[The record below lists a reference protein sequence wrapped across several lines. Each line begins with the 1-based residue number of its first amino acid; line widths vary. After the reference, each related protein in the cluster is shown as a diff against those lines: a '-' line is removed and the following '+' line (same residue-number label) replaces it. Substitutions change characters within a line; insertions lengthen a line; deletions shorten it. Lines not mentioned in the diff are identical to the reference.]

1 MLRLGVR
8 ACCRVALSMRFQA
21 LFSKFFIS
29 VPPLFRSA
37 RKRPTRLKESLL
49 SLVLVGGG
57 KGGSGNSRK
66 RSIRDIDS
74 VADTS
79 LIGAVISRAI
89 HDGLLR

>member
-1 MLRLGVR
+1 MSSIFDLIASSSAVSHFENIQRMQNAVTYYIKGFF
-8 ACCRVALSMRFQA
+8 ALQN
-21 LFSKFFIS
+21 
-29 VPPLFRSA
+29 
-37 RKRPTRLKESLL
+37 
-49 SLVLVGGG
+49 LVGGG